1 MPVIN
6 IPQVA
11 ILATDAVRPRP
22 VVVRADVPDAD
33 AIAVHPVGV
42 LALGFDHRVV
52 SLTMASAFVAR
63 VRDLVEGRDWSV
75 EL

>member
-1 MPVIN
+1 M
-6 IPQVA
+6 
-11 ILATDAVRPRP
+11 
-22 VVVRADVPDAD
+22 VRADVDAD
-33 AIAVHPVGV
+33 SIAIHPVGV

-52 SLTMASAFVAR
+52 SLTMASAFVSR